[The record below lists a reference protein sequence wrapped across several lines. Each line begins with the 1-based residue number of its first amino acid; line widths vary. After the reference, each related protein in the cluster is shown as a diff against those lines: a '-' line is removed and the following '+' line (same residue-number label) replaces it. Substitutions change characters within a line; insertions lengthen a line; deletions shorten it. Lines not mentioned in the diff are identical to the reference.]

1 MAAGGVPRLEAR
13 VTPEYWAEAKK
24 HLAKN
29 DPVLRKLMRK
39 CRDVDIT
46 SRGDA
51 FQTLA
56 RAIVGQ
62 QISTKAA
69 QSISKR
75 FSDCAGTV
83 TPARVAAL
91 SHESLRA
98 CGLSNAKA
106 RYVHDLASHFASG
119 SLRPRRWP
127 RMDDEA
133 IIEDLT
139 RVKGI
144 GRWSAEMF
152 LMFHLMRPDLLPV
165 DDLGI
170 RRAME
175 RHFNAGRAIKK
186 AKMHKIGERW
196 APYRSVASWYLWR
209 SLEVVEDARAVR

>member
-1 MAAGGVPRLEAR
+1 MT
-13 VTPEYWAEAKK
+13 TPHYWADAKK

-29 DPVLRKLMRK
+29 DPVLRKIIRAS
-39 CRDVDIT
+39 RDVDIE

-69 QSISKR
+69 QSIWNR
-75 FSDCAGTV
+75 FAERAVLV
-83 TPARVAAL
+83 TPANVVAL
-91 SHESLRA
+91 EHDSLRG

-106 RYVHDLASHFASG
+106 RYVRDLASHFHAG
-119 SLRPRRWP
+119 TLKPRRWA
-127 RMDDEA
+127 RMEDEA
-133 IIEDLT
+133 IIEELV

-152 LMFHLMRPDLLPV
+152 LMFHLWRPDLLPV

-175 RHFNAGRAIKK
+175 RHFNSGRAIKK
-186 AKMHKIGERW
+186 EKMRKIGERW

-209 SLEVVEDARAVR
+209 SLET

>member
-1 MAAGGVPRLEAR
+1 MPRLQGS
-13 VTPEYWAEAKK
+13 VTPDYWNDAKK
-24 HLAKN
+24 HLAKS
-29 DPVLRKLMRK
+29 DPVLRRIIRN

-56 RAIVGQ
+56 RSIVGQ

-69 QSISKR
+69 ASIWNR
-75 FSDCAGTV
+75 FADCAGSV
-83 TPARVAAL
+83 TPASVAAL
-91 SHESLRA
+91 TPESMRA

-106 RYVHDLASHFASG
+106 RYVHDLAAHFASG
-119 SLRPRRWP
+119 SLKPRRWA
-127 RMDDEA
+127 RMDNEA

-175 RHFNAGRAIKK
+175 RHFNSGRAIKK
-186 AKMHKIGERW
+186 EKMRKIGERW

-209 SLEVVEDARAVR
+209 SLELPAQ

>member
-1 MAAGGVPRLEAR
+1 MPRVQAL
-13 VTPEYWAEAKK
+13 VTPEYWTEAKK
-24 HLAKN
+24 HLAKS
-29 DPVLRKLMRK
+29 DPVLKKIMRT
-39 CRDVDIT
+39 CRDVDME

-69 QSISKR
+69 QSIWNR
-75 FSDCAGTV
+75 FAECAVMV
-83 TPARVAAL
+83 TPANVVAL
-91 SHESLRA
+91 EHDSLRA

-106 RYVHDLASHFASG
+106 RYVRDLASHFHKGA
-119 SLRPRRWP
+119 LKPRRWI
-127 RMDDEA
+127 RMEDEA
-133 IIEDLT
+133 IIEELVQ
-139 RVKGI
+139 VKGI

-152 LMFHLMRPDLLPV
+152 LMFHLWRPDLLPV

-175 RHFNAGRAIKK
+175 RHFNSGRAIKK
-186 AKMHKIGERW
+186 EKMKKIGERW

-209 SLEVVEDARAVR
+209 SLEIPAK

>member
-1 MAAGGVPRLEAR
+1 M
-13 VTPEYWAEAKK
+13 TPEYWADAKK
-24 HLAKN
+24 HLAKS
-29 DPVLRKLMRK
+29 DPVLGKLIRA
-39 CRDVDIT
+39 CRDVDIA

-56 RAIVGQ
+56 RSIVGQ

-69 QSISKR
+69 QSIWTR
-75 FSDCAGTV
+75 FAECAGTV
-83 TPARVAAL
+83 TPARIAAIE
-91 SHESLRA
+91 HESLRA

-106 RYVHDLASHFASG
+106 RYVRDLASHFASG
-119 SLRPRRWP
+119 SLKPRRWP
-127 RMDDEA
+127 RMDNEA

-175 RHFNAGRAIKK
+175 RHFNSGRALKK
-186 AKMHKIGERW
+186 EKMKKIGERW

-209 SLEVVEDARAVR
+209 SLET

>member
-1 MAAGGVPRLEAR
+1 
-13 VTPEYWAEAKK
+13 VTPEYWSEAKK
-24 HLAKN
+24 HLAKC
-29 DPVLRKLMRK
+29 DPVLRRIIKS
-39 CRDVDIT
+39 CDDIDIT

-56 RAIVGQ
+56 RSIVGQ

-69 QSISKR
+69 ASIWKR
-75 FSDCAGTV
+75 FAECAGTV
-83 TPARVAAL
+83 SPASIAAL
-91 SHESLRA
+91 THESMRA

-106 RYVHDLASHFASG
+106 RYVHDLAAHFASG
-119 SLRPRRWP
+119 EVKPRRWP
-127 RMDDEA
+127 KMDDEA

-165 DDLGI
+165 GDLGI

-175 RHFNAGRAIKK
+175 RHFNSGRAIKK
-186 AKMHKIGERW
+186 EKMQKIGERW

-209 SLEVVEDARAVR
+209 SLETPAE

>member
-1 MAAGGVPRLEAR
+1 MPGIQGA
-13 VTPEYWAEAKK
+13 VTPGYWADAKK
-24 HLAKN
+24 HLAKS
-29 DPVLRKLMRK
+29 DPVLRRIIRA

-56 RAIVGQ
+56 RSIVGQ

-69 QSISKR
+69 ASIWNR
-75 FSDCAGTV
+75 FAECAGDV
-83 TPARVAAL
+83 TPAAVAAL
-91 SHESLRA
+91 EHEAMRA

-106 RYVHDLASHFASG
+106 RYVQDLASHFACG
-119 SLRPRRWP
+119 SLKPRRWA
-127 RMDDEA
+127 RMENEA

-175 RHFNAGRAIKK
+175 RHFNSGRAIKK
-186 AKMHKIGERW
+186 EKMRKIGERW

-209 SLEVVEDARAVR
+209 SLELPPD

>member
-1 MAAGGVPRLEAR
+1 
-13 VTPEYWAEAKK
+13 VTPEYWSEAKK

-29 DPVLRKLMRK
+29 DPVLKKIIRS
-39 CRDVDIT
+39 CRDVDME

-69 QSISKR
+69 QSIWKK
-75 FSDCAGTV
+75 FADCAGTV
-83 TPARVAAL
+83 TPASVAAL
-91 SHESLRA
+91 QHESMRA
-98 CGLSNAKA
+98 RGLSNAKA
-106 RYVHDLASHFASG
+106 RYVQDLASHFASG
-119 SLRPRRWP
+119 ALKPRRWA

-152 LMFHLMRPDLLPV
+152 LMFHLWRPDLLPV

-175 RHFNAGRAIKK
+175 RHFNSGRAIKK
-186 AKMHKIGERW
+186 EKMRKIGERW

-209 SLEVVEDARAVR
+209 SLEAP

>member
-1 MAAGGVPRLEAR
+1 MPGLQGP
-13 VTPEYWAEAKK
+13 VTPEYWADAKK
-24 HLAKN
+24 HLAKS
-29 DPVLRKLMRK
+29 DPVLGKIIRT
-39 CRDVDIT
+39 CRDVDIA

-56 RAIVGQ
+56 RSIVGQ

-69 QSISKR
+69 ASIWNR
-75 FSDCAGTV
+75 FAECAGTV
-83 TPARVAAL
+83 TPASVAAL
-91 SHESLRA
+91 DHESMRA

-119 SLRPRRWP
+119 SLKPRRWA
-127 RMDDEA
+127 RMENEA

-152 LMFHLMRPDLLPV
+152 LMFHLMRPDLLPLG
-165 DDLGI
+165 DLGI
-170 RRAME
+170 QRAME
-175 RHFNAGRAIKK
+175 RHFNSGRALKK

-209 SLEVVEDARAVR
+209 SLELPAE

>member
-1 MAAGGVPRLEAR
+1 M
-13 VTPEYWAEAKK
+13 TPDYWPEAKK
-24 HLAKN
+24 HLAKSC
-29 DPVLRKLMRK
+29 PVMRKLVK
-39 CRDVDIT
+39 AHRDVEVG

-69 QSISKR
+69 ASIWKR
-75 FSDCAGTV
+75 FVECAGTV
-83 TPARVAAL
+83 TPEKVAAL
-91 SHESLRA
+91 EHGAMRA

-119 SLRPRRWP
+119 SLKPRRWP
-127 RMDDEA
+127 KMGDEK
-133 IIEDLT
+133 IIEELVQ
-139 RVKGI
+139 VKGI
-144 GRWSAEMF
+144 GRWSAQMF

-165 DDLGI
+165 DDLGL

-175 RHFNAGRAIKK
+175 RHFNSGRPMRKE
-186 AKMHKIGERW
+186 KMQKIGERW

-209 SLEVVEDARAVR
+209 SLEVPAGG

>member
-1 MAAGGVPRLEAR
+1 MAARRVPGIQGP
-13 VTPEYWAEAKK
+13 VTPEYWADAKK
-24 HLAKN
+24 HLAKC
-29 DPVLRKLMRK
+29 DPVLRKIIRAS
-39 CRDVDIT
+39 RDVDIT

-56 RAIVGQ
+56 RSIVGQ

-69 QSISKR
+69 ASIWTR
-75 FSDCAGTV
+75 FADCAGAV
-83 TPARVAAL
+83 TPAAVAAL
-91 SHESLRA
+91 EHEAMRA

-106 RYVHDLASHFASG
+106 RYVQDLASHFASG
-119 SLRPRRWP
+119 SLKPRRWA
-127 RMDDEA
+127 RMDNEA

-175 RHFNAGRAIKK
+175 RHFNSGRAIKK
-186 AKMHKIGERW
+186 EKMRKIGERW

-209 SLEVVEDARAVR
+209 SLELPRE